1 MPLGAAQKARIDE
14 TMGSEVS
21 KRSGE
26 NLHSTGF
33 AYYSAERLDS
43 LCVYVLERFPMIV
56 PCLEEKSIQRRQIM
70 KAIPLI
76 PRASFCLVDLRP
88 GFEL

>member
-26 NLHSTGF
+26 NFHSTGF
-33 AYYSAERLDS
+33 AYHFAPFQERAL
-43 LCVYVLERFPMIV
+43 LEFRECLPTFAGATRF
-56 PCLEEKSIQRRQIM
+56 
-70 KAIPLI
+70 
-76 PRASFCLVDLRP
+76 
-88 GFEL
+88 GT